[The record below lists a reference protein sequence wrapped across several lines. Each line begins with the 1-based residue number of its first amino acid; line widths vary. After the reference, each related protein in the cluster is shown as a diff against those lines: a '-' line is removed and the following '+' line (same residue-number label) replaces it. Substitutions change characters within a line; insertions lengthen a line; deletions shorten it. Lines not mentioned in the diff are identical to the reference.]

1 MVLGRR
7 FHPQSAIQIS
17 PKYEICLSNRNTR
30 IESIAR
36 VEGGGGEIKETRAS
50 DTRVVYVLK

>member
-36 VEGGGGEIKETRAS
+36 GGGGGEIKETRAS